1 MKRTGFIAVV
11 TAFCLTLSGCA
22 ALLDQEYVDVTPYK
36 AVLTTEG
43 DPSTLRAE
51 SYQELV
57 NALMHFVTTG
67 AETGRIRLY
76 MASEELE
83 SELDAACLEVV
94 QEDPLGAYAVDYI
107 KYSVSPVVTYSEAEV
122 QISYRRSR
130 EQVDSITSV
139 TGTTAIRSAFES
151 LLASFDTEQVLRI
164 SYFDGDETF
173 IRDLF
178 HQTYYAAPLSAVE
191 RPTIDV
197 SIYPKTGR
205 QRIVELSLDYHLD
218 TLRLEARRDDLAK
231 QLDQLCLTIPT
242 ESSSASELAQVLLS
256 VCRYAP
262 DGGATAYHA
271 FTEGTANQE
280 GMALAFAAL
289 CEKQEVPC
297 FVVRGTLHNAP
308 HFWNLV
314 RLDSEWYHVDLTAD
328 VPEGS
333 APLLLIDSEMA
344 ASDYLWTSNS
354 YPQSGK
360 ESLLPAPEEPEI
372 PLSEALSQPE

>member
-1 MKRTGFIAVV
+1 MAVLTV
-11 TAFCLTLSGCA
+11 FCLMLSGCA
-22 ALLDQEYVDVTPYK
+22 ALLDQDYVDVTPYE

-122 QISYRRSR
+122 QIFYRRSR

-151 LLASFDTEQVLRI
+151 LLSSFETQKVLRI
-164 SYFDGDETF
+164 SYFDGNESF
-173 IRDLF
+173 IRNLF
-178 HQTYYAAPLSAVE
+178 RQTYYSAPLSAVE
-191 RPTIDV
+191 LPTIDI
-197 SIYPKTGR
+197 SIYPKAGR
-205 QRIVELSLDYHLD
+205 QRIVELTLNYHLD
-218 TLRLEARRDDLAK
+218 TPQLEARRADLAR
-231 QLDQLCLTIPT
+231 QLDQLCQTIPA

-256 VCRYAP
+256 ACRYDP

-271 FTEGTANQE
+271 FTEGTANRE

-289 CEKQEVPC
+289 CEKQDVPC
-297 FVVRGTLHNAP
+297 LVVRGTLQNST

-314 RLDSEWYHVDLTAD
+314 RHDYEWYHVDLTAYL
-328 VPEGS
+328 PEGS
-333 APLLLIDSEMA
+333 APLLLTDAEMA
-344 ASDYLWTSNS
+344 AGDYVWVANS
-354 YPQSGK
+354 YPQSGT
-360 ESLLPAPEEPEI
+360 ESLLPPVEEPEA
-372 PLSEALSQPE
+372 PPSEALSDAE